1 MARRGRKIDR
11 DELIREPSGVLVS
24 RRGRDKGTENTRR
37 YLVSD
42 HLLKLYHAD
51 KLTQEQYDAALEIG
65 EAVHL
70 ITTPVRVRVSDPSR
84 EVFARRGDDY
94 ESLRAVRITSR
105 YLDWVDA
112 MAARARAC
120 KRPQDRRRWMVG
132 PVLDICADG
141 MTCWQVERKWGIK
154 TGGMMARLTDALDLY
169 VVSPKRERPQ
179 GLAA

>member
-1 MARRGRKIDR
+1 
-11 DELIREPSGVLVS
+11 
-24 RRGRDKGTENTRR
+24 
-37 YLVSD
+37 
-42 HLLKLYHAD
+42 
-51 KLTQEQYDAALEIG
+51 
-65 EAVHL
+65 HL

-132 PVLDICADG
+132 PILDVCADG
-141 MTCWQVERKWGIK
+141 LTCRQVEERRGIK
-154 TGGMMARLTDALDLY
+154 HGAMLDRLTDALELY
-169 VVSPKRERPQ
+169 RVSPKRERPQ
-179 GLAA
+179 QLAA